1 MFLIIWK
8 QLLQEVFQDV
18 NVSVTYQ
25 EKILVKEVDYLFELV
40 KLLDRTPPRVLGNFL
55 VWCVVRKLSRDSNQ
69 RMRELGFQMDRVI
82 SGLQEDLPRSPDDYS
97 WGIEGLLRTYL
108 GSLRVFKGLLL
119 GHSRWRDCAML
130 TSTSLSFAV
139 GYKYVSRHFDNR
151 AKKSALQ
158 MLNNIREAFMRQVDR
173 LEWMDTA
180 TRQVAQDKARLMT
193 ELVGYPDWFTN
204 KTAFLEFHAGIR
216 VGKNHLQNVVNLE
229 RLAMHQM
236 LSKLHQPVERK
247 DVDLY
252 VFVLDRESSNTNLPI
267 QLVSVF
273 PAAVLQPPFF
283 KKGRLDLINMVC
295 HNVARFYRALNYGS
309 IGVVIGHE
317 ITHGFDDMGRQT
329 DKYGNLAQWWTSS
342 TTDTYLKKAQCF
354 IDQYNSYR
362 VPELDSMVRREVKMN
377 GVITQGENM
386 ADLGGLRQA
395 YLAYKTL
402 VRETG
407 VEPRLPGLQ
416 EYSPE
421 QLFFIGFGMVRNTA
435 GGFTSHPS
443 PCCEGWYVTRQEDS
457 PHTPAPAVWCES
469 TTKESL
475 LQEVL
480 SDPHSPHRLRVY
492 GTLSNSPE
500 FSQVWGCPSGSP
512 MNPRHKC
519 DLW

>member
-1 MFLIIWK
+1 MVKIALH
-8 QLLQEVFQDV
+8 LDV
-18 NVSVTYQ
+18 
-25 EKILVKEVDYLFELV
+25 LGKEV
-40 KLLDRTPPRVLGNFL
+40 G
-55 VWCVVRKLSRDSNQ
+55 VRILA
-69 RMRELGFQMDRVI
+69 
-82 SGLQEDLPRSPDDYS
+82 
-97 WGIEGLLRTYL
+97 
-108 GSLRVFKGLLL
+108 
-119 GHSRWRDCAML
+119 RWECAP
-130 TSTSLSFAV
+130 
-139 GYKYVSRHFDNR
+139 
-151 AKKSALQ
+151 
-158 MLNNIREAFMRQVDR
+158 E
-173 LEWMDTA
+173 
-180 TRQVAQDKARLMT
+180 
-193 ELVGYPDWFTN
+193 
-204 KTAFLEFHAGIR
+204 
-216 VGKNHLQNVVNLE
+216 VVN
-229 RLAMHQM
+229 AFYQC
-236 LSKLHQPVERK
+236 S
-247 DVDLY
+247 VDLY

-283 KKGRLDLINMVC
+283 KKGRLE
-295 HNVARFYRALNYGS
+295 ALNYGS

-317 ITHGFDDMGRQT
+317 ITHGFDDMGELCFENRKSVSMQLVELYRSLAPYIRDSATNRTCNIVPTAIMWSRQT

-421 QLFFIGFGMVRNTA
+421 QLFFIGFGMV
-435 GGFTSHPS
+435 
-443 PCCEGWYVTRQEDS
+443 
-457 PHTPAPAVWCES
+457 WCES